1 MDITHI
7 YSTFV
12 RAQCKTKM
20 KAPQHDI
27 RTIAEIAAAIG
38 RQNQTRRSVDCIRL
52 DADGARRV
60 FQTESYIDATSAILI
75 CSGTGEMWINGEP
88 YRLKSGS
95 IILISVAHLCLIS
108 QCSDDFSCICMMVS
122 EEFMNRMDATDMI
135 YRRIKYGARL
145 YNTPVMQLDEE
156 SAVKISSRIDA
167 VEAAVNDTRHLY
179 RDEVILNRLLAFYLD
194 TSDIIDR
201 QELLPADSAR
211 DQNIVKS
218 FIELLVANYRQE
230 HKVTFYSSRLN
241 ISEHYLSLIMKRIT
255 GQSASDFIFGMLYSD
270 ARSLLATSKLSIQEI
285 TSILNFSDQSAFG
298 KFFKRRS
305 GISPLD
311 YRKLQK

>member
-1 MDITHI
+1 M
-7 YSTFV
+7 
-12 RAQCKTKM
+12 
-20 KAPQHDI
+20 
-27 RTIAEIAAAIG
+27 
-38 RQNQTRRSVDCIRL
+38 CIR
-52 DADGARRV
+52 DR
-60 FQTESYIDATSAILI
+60 
-75 CSGTGEMWINGEP
+75 
-88 YRLKSGS
+88 
-95 IILISVAHLCLIS
+95 
-108 QCSDDFSCICMMVS
+108 
-122 EEFMNRMDATDMI
+122 
-135 YRRIKYGARL
+135 
-145 YNTPVMQLDEE
+145 
-156 SAVKISSRIDA
+156 
-167 VEAAVNDTRHLY
+167 Y

-270 ARSLLATSKLSIQEI
+270 ARSLLATSKFSIQEI